1 MSLSQRLFLTIAY
14 CVGYHATKAKEAP
27 RVAPVLSAILA
38 QKHQNPISQT
48 PALKYIRQM
57 PLKKS

>member
-1 MSLSQRLFLTIAY
+1 MSLSQRLFFTIAY
-14 CVGYHATKAKEAP
+14 CVGYHATKEAS